1 MSAVSAITN
10 YMSAVSAITNYMSAV
25 SAITNYSAI
34 TTCQLCR
41 SGCCEYTVWMY
52 NCITFCIKTQ
62 LSNPTFNTARVSQ
75 WSNQIV

>member
-1 MSAVSAITN
+1 MPAVSAITN

-25 SAITNYSAI
+25 SAI